1 MDLDV
6 VDLDHFYRRTALGRA
21 AAEMLARRVSG
32 LWPEMRGEALAG
44 FGFALPVLER
54 IGRGAA
60 RTLALMPGRI
70 GVRRW
75 PETEKAGGAPDGAR
89 PGNRAVLVAEDA
101 WPLGDS
107 FLDRLVVMHGLEIAD
122 DPVAL
127 LHEAWRVL
135 TPGGRALVIV
145 PNRAGF
151 WARAES
157 TPFGHGRPYSLRQI
171 ERLLRQC
178 RFMPTR
184 HASALYMPPSAR
196 RFWLQLAPLWERIGQ
211 RMPMVTAGG
220 ALIVEAEKQVYA
232 PRQGGLPELVRGPLT
247 VIEGLG
253 RPAPAAGR
261 AGGRER
267 GWARRMVRPRHREAR

>member
-6 VDLDHFYRRTALGRA
+6 VDLDHFYRRTPLGRA
-21 AAEMLARRVSG
+21 AADMLARRVSC
-32 LWPEMRGEALAG
+32 LWPEIRGEALAG

-54 IGRGAA
+54 IGRHAA

-75 PETEKAGGAPDGAR
+75 PEAEKGASRDGGA
-89 PGNRAVLVAEDA
+89 PGNRAVLVAEEA

-107 FLDRLVVMHGLEIAD
+107 FLDRLVIMHGLEIAD

-135 TPGGRALVIV
+135 APGGRALVIV

-151 WARAES
+151 WARAET
-157 TPFGHGRPYSLRQI
+157 TPFGHGRPYSSGQI

-178 RFMPTR
+178 RFMPTS

-196 RFWLQLAPLWERIGQ
+196 RFWLRVAPLWERIGQ
-211 RMPMVTAGG
+211 RLPMVTAGG

-232 PRQGGLPELVRGPLT
+232 PRKGGLPELVRGPLT
-247 VIEGLG
+247 VIEGFG

-261 AGGRER
+261 AEGRGR
-267 GWARRMVRPRHREAR
+267 GWARSPERAGRREQG